1 MLDSLYAARET
12 IAKNTLEVVDLLMLN
27 DNDESSD
34 EQGIL

>member
-1 MLDSLYAARET
+1 MLDSLYTARET
-12 IAKNTLEVVDLLMLN
+12 MVKNTLEIVDLLMLN